1 MREFELKS
9 VVPDVSAARARV
21 EAHGG
26 VLAFA
31 GRLEDRRYDTPDRRL
46 AARDHVLR
54 LRAYRA
60 PAAAP
65 RAYLDWKGPTQ
76 YEDGYKVREE
86 LSSGASDPDALAEL
100 LLRLGY
106 VITRE
111 IDREIA
117 QYDLTGTAV
126 RFEFYPRMD
135 ALVEVHDERELD
147 RALRLDAK
155 LIGINNRNLRTF
167 EVSLGV
173 SEELAPL
180 IPSDRIVVGESGI
193 FTLSDIERLSNVDI
207 RTFLVG
213 ESLMRQ
219 TDVAAATRRLLFGE
233 AA

>member
-86 LSSGASDPDALAEL
+86 LSTGASDPDALAEL

-111 IDREIA
+111 VDREIA

-126 RFEFYPRMD
+126 RFECYPRMD
-135 ALVEVHDERELD
+135 DLVEVEGEPAGIEAAIAALGLPRQGFTAERLPAFIARFEARTGGRAAVCDRELAGD
-147 RALRLDAK
+147 FRYRADDA
-155 LIGINNRNLRTF
+155 
-167 EVSLGV
+167 
-173 SEELAPL
+173 
-180 IPSDRIVVGESGI
+180 
-193 FTLSDIERLSNVDI
+193 
-207 RTFLVG
+207 
-213 ESLMRQ
+213 
-219 TDVAAATRRLLFGE
+219 
-233 AA
+233 